1 MPSKYAGLW
10 RELCTFAV
18 LCALNFEEDNKMICE
33 YTEILNE
40 LKRKIA
46 ELASRRPSAGRSHY
60 LMSIMDDIEE
70 LAGKF
75 RADILEK
82 VSRDIVL
89 DVDDGIDYTAQ
100 SESVRALLPVEL
112 KGQSAEEQMVCRN
125 LEEKIDELGNVLS
138 QIAANLVRRHS
149 HDEFARLYENEKRR
163 YLNSGTAGRARQTFE
178 DWRVYQCFGE
188 PTLEDIEDY
197 RLEKMLNMFD
207 KGALASMSK
216 HVKHIKR
223 FSNEVDF
230 DQLDEEPERKKHF
243 YKSYTALRRMTDWK
257 DGYLVALPD
266 RIGQYFYVSSHDE
279 NAKSHRSSLL
289 KYLHKID
296 MVQQERRKLLAA
308 QAEREM
314 RQVESDQLNYFAP
327 SKILKMLLCQEW
339 FSMLTI
345 DDKRYNQKWVHG
357 FVDAL
362 MASEWREQIAGDW
375 AVREK
380 RLMLQCMI
388 IGALKDAGVIKG
400 SYSAIAKLLDIDGEN
415 PATLAKYIGMGK
427 KQPFAEWINNYV
439 SS

>member
-1 MPSKYAGLW
+1 
-10 RELCTFAV
+10 
-18 LCALNFEEDNKMICE
+18 MICE
-33 YTEILNE
+33 YTEILDE

-46 ELASRRPSAGRSHY
+46 DLGDRRPSAGRLHH
-60 LMSIMDDIEE
+60 LMSIAADIEE
-70 LAGKF
+70 LTGKF
-75 RADILEK
+75 QADVLEK

-89 DVDDGIDYTAQ
+89 DADEGIDYTAQ
-100 SESVRALLPVEL
+100 SESLRTFLPVVL
-112 KGQSAEEQMVCRN
+112 KGQNAEEQEVCRN
-125 LEEKIDELGNVLS
+125 LEEKIDALGSVLS

-149 HDEFARLYENEKRR
+149 RDEFARLYDNEKRR

-178 DWRVYQCFGE
+178 DWRVYQCYGE

-223 FSNEVDF
+223 FPNEVDF
-230 DQLDEEPERKKHF
+230 EQLDEESERKKHF
-243 YKSYTALRRMTDWK
+243 YKSYTALRRMTDWE

-308 QAEREM
+308 QAECEM
-314 RQVESDQLNYFAP
+314 HQSESGQLNYFAP

>member
-1 MPSKYAGLW
+1 
-10 RELCTFAV
+10 
-18 LCALNFEEDNKMICE
+18 MICE
-33 YTEILNE
+33 YTEILDE

-46 ELASRRPSAGRSHY
+46 DLVSREPSAGRLYY
-60 LMSIMDDIEE
+60 LMGIEADLE
-70 LAGKF
+70 EMTGKL
-75 RADILEK
+75 RADVLEK

-89 DVDDGIDYTAQ
+89 DADEGIDYTAQ
-100 SESVRALLPVEL
+100 SESLRTFLPVVL
-112 KGQSAEEQMVCRN
+112 KGQNAEEQKVCKN
-125 LEEKIDELGNVLS
+125 VEEKIDALGSVLS

-149 HDEFARLYENEKRR
+149 RDEFARLYDNEKRR

-178 DWRVYQCFGE
+178 DWRVYQCYGE

-223 FSNEVDF
+223 FPNEVDF
-230 DQLDEEPERKKHF
+230 DQLDEESERKKHF
-243 YKSYTALRRMTDWK
+243 YKSYTALRRMTDWQ

-314 RQVESDQLNYFAP
+314 HQSESGQLNYFAP

>member
-1 MPSKYAGLW
+1 
-10 RELCTFAV
+10 
-18 LCALNFEEDNKMICE
+18 MICE

-46 ELASRRPSAGRSHY
+46 ELVSREPSAGRLYY
-60 LMSIMDDIEE
+60 LMGIEADLE
-70 LAGKF
+70 EMTGKL
-75 RADILEK
+75 RADVLEK

-89 DVDDGIDYTAQ
+89 DADEGIDYTAQ
-100 SESVRALLPVEL
+100 SESLRTFLPVVL
-112 KGQSAEEQMVCRN
+112 KGQNAEEQKVCKN
-125 LEEKIDELGNVLS
+125 VDEKIDELGSVLS

-149 HDEFARLYENEKRR
+149 RDEFARLYDNEKRR

-178 DWRVYQCFGE
+178 DWRVYQCYGE

-223 FSNEVDF
+223 FPNEVDF
-230 DQLDEEPERKKHF
+230 EQLDEEPERKKHF
-243 YKSYTALRRMTDWK
+243 YKSYTALRRMTDWQ
-257 DGYLVALPD
+257 DGYLVAQPD

-308 QAEREM
+308 QAECEM
-314 RQVESDQLNYFAP
+314 RQSESGQLNYFAP

>member
-1 MPSKYAGLW
+1 
-10 RELCTFAV
+10 
-18 LCALNFEEDNKMICE
+18 MICE

-46 ELASRRPSAGRSHY
+46 ELVSREPSAGRLYY
-60 LMSIMDDIEE
+60 LMGIEADLE
-70 LAGKF
+70 EMTGKL
-75 RADILEK
+75 RADVLEK

-89 DVDDGIDYTAQ
+89 DADEGIDYTAQ
-100 SESVRALLPVEL
+100 SESLRTFLPVVL
-112 KGQSAEEQMVCRN
+112 KRQNAEEQKVCKN
-125 LEEKIDELGNVLS
+125 VDEKIDALGSVLS

-149 HDEFARLYENEKRR
+149 RDEFARLYDNEKRR

-223 FSNEVDF
+223 FPNEVDF

-243 YKSYTALRRMTDWK
+243 YKNYTALRRMTDWEN
-257 DGYLVALPD
+257 GYLVALPD

-308 QAEREM
+308 QAECEM
-314 RQVESDQLNYFAP
+314 RQSESGQLNYFAP

>member
-1 MPSKYAGLW
+1 
-10 RELCTFAV
+10 
-18 LCALNFEEDNKMICE
+18 MICE
-33 YTEILNE
+33 YTEILDE

-89 DVDDGIDYTAQ
+89 DADEGIDYTAQ
-100 SESVRALLPVEL
+100 SESLRTFLPVVL
-112 KGQSAEEQMVCRN
+112 KGQNAEEQKVCKN
-125 LEEKIDELGNVLS
+125 VDEKIDELGSVLS
-138 QIAANLVRRHS
+138 QIAANLVRRHT
-149 HDEFARLYENEKRR
+149 HDEFARLYDNEKRR

-178 DWRVYQCFGE
+178 DWRVYQCYGD

-223 FSNEVDF
+223 FPNEVDF
-230 DQLDEEPERKKHF
+230 EQLDEEPERKKHF
-243 YKSYTALRRMTDWK
+243 YKSYTALRRMTDWQ
-257 DGYLVALPD
+257 DGYLVAQPD

-308 QAEREM
+308 QAECEM
-314 RQVESDQLNYFAP
+314 RQSESGQLNYFAP

>member
-1 MPSKYAGLW
+1 
-10 RELCTFAV
+10 
-18 LCALNFEEDNKMICE
+18 MICE

-46 ELASRRPSAGRSHY
+46 ELVSREPSAGRLYY
-60 LMSIMDDIEE
+60 LMGIEADLE
-70 LAGKF
+70 EMTGKL
-75 RADILEK
+75 RADVLEK

-89 DVDDGIDYTAQ
+89 DADEGIDYTAQ
-100 SESVRALLPVEL
+100 SESLRTFLPVVL
-112 KGQSAEEQMVCRN
+112 KGQNAEEQKVCKN
-125 LEEKIDELGNVLS
+125 VDEKIDELGSVLS

-149 HDEFARLYENEKRR
+149 HDEFARLYDNEKRR

-178 DWRVYQCFGE
+178 DWRVYQCYGE

-223 FSNEVDF
+223 FPNEVDF

-243 YKSYTALRRMTDWK
+243 YKSYTALRRMTDWQ
-257 DGYLVALPD
+257 DGYLVAQPD

-308 QAEREM
+308 QAECEM
-314 RQVESDQLNYFAP
+314 RQSESGQLNYFAP

>member
-1 MPSKYAGLW
+1 
-10 RELCTFAV
+10 
-18 LCALNFEEDNKMICE
+18 MICE
-33 YTEILNE
+33 YTEILDE

-46 ELASRRPSAGRSHY
+46 DLGDRRPSAGRLHH
-60 LMSIMDDIEE
+60 LMSIAADMEE
-70 LAGKF
+70 LTGKF
-75 RADILEK
+75 QADVLEK

-89 DVDDGIDYTAQ
+89 DADEGIDYTAQ
-100 SESVRALLPVEL
+100 SESVRALLPVVL
-112 KGQSAEEQMVCRN
+112 KGQNAEEQEVCRN
-125 LEEKIDELGNVLS
+125 LEEKIDALGSVLS

-149 HDEFARLYENEKRR
+149 RDEFARLYDNEKRR

-178 DWRVYQCFGE
+178 DWRVYQCYGE

-223 FSNEVDF
+223 FPNEVNF

-243 YKSYTALRRMTDWK
+243 YKSYTALRRMTDWQ
-257 DGYLVALPD
+257 DGYLVAQPD

-296 MVQQERRKLLAA
+296 MVQQERQKLLAA

-314 RQVESDQLNYFAP
+314 HRSESGQLNYFAP

>member
-1 MPSKYAGLW
+1 
-10 RELCTFAV
+10 
-18 LCALNFEEDNKMICE
+18 MICE

-46 ELASRRPSAGRSHY
+46 ELVSREPSAGRLYY
-60 LMSIMDDIEE
+60 LMGIEADLE
-70 LAGKF
+70 EMTGKF
-75 RADILEK
+75 RADVLEK

-89 DVDDGIDYTAQ
+89 DADEGIDYTAQ
-100 SESVRALLPVEL
+100 SESLRTFLPVVL
-112 KGQSAEEQMVCRN
+112 KGQNAEEQKVCKN
-125 LEEKIDELGNVLS
+125 VDEKIDELGSVLS
-138 QIAANLVRRHS
+138 QIAANLVRRHT
-149 HDEFARLYENEKRR
+149 HDEFARLYDNEKRR

-178 DWRVYQCFGE
+178 DWRVYQCYGE

-223 FSNEVDF
+223 FPNEVDF
-230 DQLDEEPERKKHF
+230 EQLDEEPERKKHF
-243 YKSYTALRRMTDWK
+243 YKSYTALRRMTDWE

-308 QAEREM
+308 QVECEM
-314 RQVESDQLNYFAP
+314 RQSESGQLNFFAP

>member
-18 LCALNFEEDNKMICE
+18 LCALNFEEDYKMICE

-207 KGALASMSK
+207 KGALAS
-216 HVKHIKR
+216 
-223 FSNEVDF
+223 
-230 DQLDEEPERKKHF
+230 
-243 YKSYTALRRMTDWK
+243 SYTALRRMTDWE

-308 QAEREM
+308 QAECEM
-314 RQVESDQLNYFAP
+314 HQSESGQLNYFAP

-388 IGALKDAGVIKG
+388 IGALKDAGVING

-427 KQPFAEWINNYV
+427 KQPFAEWINTYV

>member
-1 MPSKYAGLW
+1 
-10 RELCTFAV
+10 
-18 LCALNFEEDNKMICE
+18 MICE

-46 ELASRRPSAGRSHY
+46 ELVSREPSAGRLYY
-60 LMSIMDDIEE
+60 LMGIEADLE
-70 LAGKF
+70 EMTGKL
-75 RADILEK
+75 RADVLEK

-89 DVDDGIDYTAQ
+89 DADEGIDYTAQ
-100 SESVRALLPVEL
+100 SESLRTFLPVVL
-112 KGQSAEEQMVCRN
+112 KGQNAEEQKVCKN
-125 LEEKIDELGNVLS
+125 VDEKIDELGSVLS

-149 HDEFARLYENEKRR
+149 RDEFARLYDNEKRR

-178 DWRVYQCFGE
+178 DWRVYQCYGE

-223 FSNEVDF
+223 FPNEVDF

-243 YKSYTALRRMTDWK
+243 YRSYTALRRMTDWQ

-308 QAEREM
+308 QAECEM
-314 RQVESDQLNYFAP
+314 RQSESGQLNYFAP

>member
-1 MPSKYAGLW
+1 
-10 RELCTFAV
+10 
-18 LCALNFEEDNKMICE
+18 MICE
-33 YTEILNE
+33 YTEILDE

-46 ELASRRPSAGRSHY
+46 ELVSREPSAGRLYY
-60 LMSIMDDIEE
+60 LMGIEADLE
-70 LAGKF
+70 EMTGKL
-75 RADILEK
+75 RADVLEK

-89 DVDDGIDYTAQ
+89 DADEGIDYTAQ
-100 SESVRALLPVEL
+100 SESLRTFLPVVL
-112 KGQSAEEQMVCRN
+112 KGQNPEEQEFCRN
-125 LEEKIDELGNVLS
+125 LEEKIDALGSVLS

-149 HDEFARLYENEKRR
+149 HDEFARLYDNEKRR

-223 FSNEVDF
+223 FPNEVDF
-230 DQLDEEPERKKHF
+230 EQLDEESERKKHF
-243 YKSYTALRRMTDWK
+243 YKSYTALRRMTDWQ

-308 QAEREM
+308 QAECEM
-314 RQVESDQLNYFAP
+314 RQSESGQLNYFAP

>member
-1 MPSKYAGLW
+1 
-10 RELCTFAV
+10 
-18 LCALNFEEDNKMICE
+18 MICE
-33 YTEILNE
+33 YTEILDE

-46 ELASRRPSAGRSHY
+46 DLGDRRPSAGRLHH
-60 LMSIMDDIEE
+60 LMSIAADIEE
-70 LAGKF
+70 LTGKF
-75 RADILEK
+75 QADVLEK

-89 DVDDGIDYTAQ
+89 DADEGIDYTAQ
-100 SESVRALLPVEL
+100 SESLRTFLPVVL
-112 KGQSAEEQMVCRN
+112 KGQNAEEQEVCRN
-125 LEEKIDELGNVLS
+125 LEEKIDALGSVLS

-149 HDEFARLYENEKRR
+149 RDEFARLYDNEKRR

-178 DWRVYQCFGE
+178 DWRVYQCYGE

-223 FSNEVDF
+223 FPNEVDF

-243 YKSYTALRRMTDWK
+243 YKSYTALRRMTDWQ
-257 DGYLVALPD
+257 DGYLVAQPD

-308 QAEREM
+308 QAECEM
-314 RQVESDQLNYFAP
+314 RQSESGQLNYFAP

>member
-1 MPSKYAGLW
+1 
-10 RELCTFAV
+10 
-18 LCALNFEEDNKMICE
+18 MICE

-46 ELASRRPSAGRSHY
+46 ELVSREPSAGRLYY
-60 LMSIMDDIEE
+60 LMGIEADLE
-70 LAGKF
+70 EMTGKL
-75 RADILEK
+75 RADVLEK

-89 DVDDGIDYTAQ
+89 DADEGIDYTAQ
-100 SESVRALLPVEL
+100 SESLRTFLPVVL
-112 KGQSAEEQMVCRN
+112 KGQNAEEQKVCKN
-125 LEEKIDELGNVLS
+125 VDEKIDELGSVLS
-138 QIAANLVRRHS
+138 QIAANLVRRHT
-149 HDEFARLYENEKRR
+149 HDEFARLYDNEKRR

-178 DWRVYQCFGE
+178 DWRVYQCYGD

-223 FSNEVDF
+223 FPNEVDF
-230 DQLDEEPERKKHF
+230 EQLDEEPERKKHF
-243 YKSYTALRRMTDWK
+243 YKSYTALRRMTDWQ

-308 QAEREM
+308 QVECEM
-314 RQVESDQLNYFAP
+314 RQSESGQLNFFAP

>member
-1 MPSKYAGLW
+1 
-10 RELCTFAV
+10 
-18 LCALNFEEDNKMICE
+18 MICE

-46 ELASRRPSAGRSHY
+46 ELVSREPSAGRLYY
-60 LMSIMDDIEE
+60 LMGIEADLE
-70 LAGKF
+70 EMTGKL
-75 RADILEK
+75 RADVLEK

-89 DVDDGIDYTAQ
+89 DADEGIDYTAQ
-100 SESVRALLPVEL
+100 SESLRTFLPVVL
-112 KGQSAEEQMVCRN
+112 KGQNAEEQKVCKN
-125 LEEKIDELGNVLS
+125 VDEKIDELGSVLS

-149 HDEFARLYENEKRR
+149 HEEFARLYENEKRR

-178 DWRVYQCFGE
+178 DWRVYQCYGE

-223 FSNEVDF
+223 FPNEVDF

-243 YKSYTALRRMTDWK
+243 YKNYTALRRMTDWEN
-257 DGYLVALPD
+257 GYLVALPD

-308 QAEREM
+308 QAECEM
-314 RQVESDQLNYFAP
+314 RQSESGQLNYFAP

>member
-1 MPSKYAGLW
+1 
-10 RELCTFAV
+10 
-18 LCALNFEEDNKMICE
+18 MICE

-46 ELASRRPSAGRSHY
+46 ELVSREPSAGRLYY
-60 LMSIMDDIEE
+60 LMGIEADLE
-70 LAGKF
+70 EMTGKL
-75 RADILEK
+75 RADVLEK

-89 DVDDGIDYTAQ
+89 DADEGIDYTAQ
-100 SESVRALLPVEL
+100 SESLRTFLPVVL
-112 KGQSAEEQMVCRN
+112 KGQNAEEQKVCKN
-125 LEEKIDELGNVLS
+125 VDEKIDELGSVLS
-138 QIAANLVRRHS
+138 QIAANLVRRHT
-149 HDEFARLYENEKRR
+149 HDEFARLYDNEKRR

-178 DWRVYQCFGE
+178 DWRVYQCYGE

-207 KGALASMSK
+207 KGALDSMSK

-223 FSNEVDF
+223 FPNEVDF
-230 DQLDEEPERKKHF
+230 DQLDEETERKKYI
-243 YKSYTALRRMTDWK
+243 YKSYTALRRMTDWQ

-308 QAEREM
+308 QAECEM
-314 RQVESDQLNYFAP
+314 RQSESGQLNYFAP

>member
-1 MPSKYAGLW
+1 
-10 RELCTFAV
+10 
-18 LCALNFEEDNKMICE
+18 MICE

-46 ELASRRPSAGRSHY
+46 ELVSREPSAGRLYY
-60 LMSIMDDIEE
+60 LMGIEADLE
-70 LAGKF
+70 EMTGKL
-75 RADILEK
+75 RTDVLEK

-89 DVDDGIDYTAQ
+89 DADEGIDYTAQ
-100 SESVRALLPVEL
+100 SESLRTFLPVVL
-112 KGQSAEEQMVCRN
+112 KGQNAEEQKVCKN
-125 LEEKIDELGNVLS
+125 VDEKIDELGSVLS
-138 QIAANLVRRHS
+138 QIAANLVRRHT
-149 HDEFARLYENEKRR
+149 HDEFARLYDNEKRR

-178 DWRVYQCFGE
+178 DWRVYQCYGE

-207 KGALASMSK
+207 KGALDSMSK

-223 FSNEVDF
+223 FPNEVDF

-243 YKSYTALRRMTDWK
+243 YKSYTALRRMTDWQ

-308 QAEREM
+308 QAECEM
-314 RQVESDQLNYFAP
+314 RQSESGQLNYFAP

>member
-1 MPSKYAGLW
+1 
-10 RELCTFAV
+10 
-18 LCALNFEEDNKMICE
+18 MICE

-46 ELASRRPSAGRSHY
+46 ELVSREPSAGRLYY
-60 LMSIMDDIEE
+60 LMGIEADLE
-70 LAGKF
+70 EMTGKL
-75 RADILEK
+75 RADVLEK

-89 DVDDGIDYTAQ
+89 DADEGIDYTAQ
-100 SESVRALLPVEL
+100 SESLRTFLPVVL
-112 KGQSAEEQMVCRN
+112 KGQNAEEQKVCKN
-125 LEEKIDELGNVLS
+125 VDEKIDELGSVLS
-138 QIAANLVRRHS
+138 QIAANLVRRHT
-149 HDEFARLYENEKRR
+149 HDEFARLYDNEKRR

-243 YKSYTALRRMTDWK
+243 YKSYTALRRMTDWQ

-308 QAEREM
+308 QVECEM
-314 RQVESDQLNYFAP
+314 RQSESGQLNFFAP

>member
-1 MPSKYAGLW
+1 
-10 RELCTFAV
+10 
-18 LCALNFEEDNKMICE
+18 
-33 YTEILNE
+33 
-40 LKRKIA
+40 
-46 ELASRRPSAGRSHY
+46 
-60 LMSIMDDIEE
+60 
-70 LAGKF
+70 
-75 RADILEK
+75 

-89 DVDDGIDYTAQ
+89 DAEEGIDYTAQ
-100 SESVRALLPVEL
+100 SESVRALLPVVL
-112 KGQSAEEQMVCRN
+112 KSANADEQAVCRK
-125 LEEKIDELGNVLS
+125 LEEKIETLSSVLS

-178 DWRVYQCFGE
+178 DWRVYQCFGG

-296 MVQQERRKLLAA
+296 MVQQERRKLLAV

-314 RQVESDQLNYFAP
+314 RQVESGQLNYFAP

-427 KQPFAEWINNYV
+427 KQPFAEWINTYV

>member
-1 MPSKYAGLW
+1 
-10 RELCTFAV
+10 
-18 LCALNFEEDNKMICE
+18 MICE
-33 YTEILNE
+33 YTVILDE

-46 ELASRRPSAGRSHY
+46 DLGDRRPSAGRLHH
-60 LMSIMDDIEE
+60 LMSIAADMEE
-70 LAGKF
+70 LTGKF
-75 RADILEK
+75 QADVLEK

-89 DVDDGIDYTAQ
+89 DADEGIDYTAQ
-100 SESVRALLPVEL
+100 SESVRALLPVVL
-112 KGQSAEEQMVCRN
+112 KGQNAEEQDVCRN
-125 LEEKIDELGNVLS
+125 LEEKIDALGSVLS

-149 HDEFARLYENEKRR
+149 RDEFARLYDNEKRR

-223 FSNEVDF
+223 FPNEVDF

-243 YKSYTALRRMTDWK
+243 YKSYTALRRMTDWQ

-308 QAEREM
+308 QAECEIR
-314 RQVESDQLNYFAP
+314 
-327 SKILKMLLCQEW
+327 
-339 FSMLTI
+339 
-345 DDKRYNQKWVHG
+345 
-357 FVDAL
+357 
-362 MASEWREQIAGDW
+362 
-375 AVREK
+375 
-380 RLMLQCMI
+380 
-388 IGALKDAGVIKG
+388 
-400 SYSAIAKLLDIDGEN
+400 
-415 PATLAKYIGMGK
+415 
-427 KQPFAEWINNYV
+427 
-439 SS
+439 